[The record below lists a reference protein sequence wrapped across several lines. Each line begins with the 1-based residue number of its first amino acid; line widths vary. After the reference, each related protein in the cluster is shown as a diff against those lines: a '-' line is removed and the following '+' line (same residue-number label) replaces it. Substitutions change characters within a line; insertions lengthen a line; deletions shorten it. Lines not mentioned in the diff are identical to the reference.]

1 MIKIPTWKAII
12 NYMKQ
17 SPANIYF
24 VRNNSLSRL
33 PFLLGTAALMFCI
46 SCVDQLTGDTGVEV
60 LPASELIEQEFVD
73 TLTLDLISTPID
85 TGVPSCNQFYQ
96 LFGNMYDPFMGEIQ
110 ATSYIRAFFPDSLW
124 DTNSPNNLIFDS
136 LVLELD
142 LFDFYGQFKTPQ
154 RLEIFEIVENWPEC
168 SMVDANSR
176 LIVDS
181 TLNVSGTFRD
191 PQAGRILDFS
201 QDTIIPGTLVLPL
214 APTLGEKLLF
224 GTADDYASDSS
235 FQLFFK
241 GLSISSRALT
251 PNNPLDPG
259 GIYRTSLNNTA
270 STFLRLHYQ
279 SRPNE
284 DASFSPQVSRF
295 RMSGLPTSRANNF
308 SNITRRNVE
317 GTPLDQESLN
327 QNEFIQS
334 GALVSLEGSIPGL
347 KSLDIL
353 AINQAEIELKVD
365 TSTFRATTD
374 GDLIYEPPRGLE
386 IVIRDSATKE
396 VIIIPQIAGL
406 GVTPTS
412 YNADEGVYTFNISP
426 FLQEAV
432 DRKIEKI
439 EFSIRPITQS
449 TQFLDD
455 FFNMSIDRV
464 IFGGIENSAIEPKI
478 FLTITRP
485 GS

>member
-12 NYMKQ
+12 NCMRQ
-17 SPANIYF
+17 SPANIFF
-24 VRNNSLSRL
+24 VRNYSLSRL
-33 PFLLGTAALMFCI
+33 SFLLGTTALIFCI

-73 TLTLDLISTPID
+73 TLLLDLVSTPID

-96 LFGNMYDPFMGEIQ
+96 LFGNMYDPFMGEIK
-110 ATSYIRAFFPDSLW
+110 ATSFIRAFYPDSLW
-124 DTNSPNNLIFDS
+124 DTSNPDNLILDS

-154 RLEIFEIVENWPEC
+154 RLEIFEIIEAWPEC

-191 PQAGRILDFS
+191 PQAGRVLDFS
-201 QDTIIPGTLVLPL
+201 QDTVIPGTLVLPL

-224 GTADDYASDSS
+224 GSSEDYISDST

-241 GLSISSRALT
+241 GLSISASALT

-279 SRPNE
+279 SRPNANE
-284 DASFSPQVSRF
+284 AFSPRVARF
-295 RMSGLPTSRANNF
+295 RMSGLGTSRAYNF
-308 SNITRRNVE
+308 SNIIRRNSA
-317 GTPLDQESLN
+317 GTPLEQESLN

-353 AINQAEIELKVD
+353 AVNQAEIELKVD
-365 TSTFRATTD
+365 TSTFRAVSE

-386 IVIRDSATKE
+386 IVIRDSATQE
-396 VIIIPQIAGL
+396 VVIIPEIPGL

-412 YNADEGVYTFNISP
+412 YNAAEGTYTFIISP
-426 FLQEAV
+426 FLQEAINR
-432 DRKIEKI
+432 DIEKI

-449 TQFLDD
+449 NQFLDD

-464 IFGGIENSAIEPKI
+464 IFGGVENTALKPKI

>member
-1 MIKIPTWKAII
+1 MWKAII
-12 NYMKQ
+12 NCTRQ
-17 SPANIYF
+17 LPVNLLF
-24 VRNNSLSRL
+24 VRNYSSSRL
-33 PFLLGTAALMFCI
+33 PFLVGTAALIFCI

-60 LPASELIEQEFVD
+60 LPSSELIDQEFVD
-73 TLTLDLISTPID
+73 TLLLDLVSTPID

-96 LFGNMYDPFMGEIQ
+96 LFGNMYDPFMGEIK
-110 ATSYIRAFFPDSLW
+110 ATTFSRAAYPDSLW
-124 DTNSPNNLIFDS
+124 DTSNPDNLILDS

-154 RLEIFEIVENWPEC
+154 RLEIFEIIESFPEC

-181 TLNVSGTFRD
+181 TLNVAGTFRD
-191 PQAGRILDFS
+191 PLAGRILDFS
-201 QDTIIPGTLVLPL
+201 QDTVIPGTLVLPL
-214 APTLGEKLLF
+214 APSLGEKLLF
-224 GTADDYASDSS
+224 GSADDYDTDSS

-241 GLSISSRALT
+241 GLSISTSALT

-279 SRPNE
+279 SRTDANE
-284 DASFSPQVSRF
+284 AFTPQVSRF
-295 RMSGLPTSRANNF
+295 RMSGIGTSRASNF
-308 SNITRRNVE
+308 SYISRRNSE
-317 GTPLDQESLN
+317 GTPLDQEELN
-327 QNEFIQS
+327 QNEFIQA

-365 TSTFRATTD
+365 TSTFRAEPE
-374 GDLIYEPPRGLE
+374 GDLIYAPPRGLE
-386 IVIRDSATKE
+386 IVIRDSATQE
-396 VIIIPQIAGL
+396 VIIIPEIAGL

-412 YNADEGVYTFNISP
+412 YNAEERAYIFNISP
-426 FLQEAV
+426 FLQEAL
-432 DRKIEKI
+432 DRRVEKI

-449 TQFLDD
+449 NQFLDD

-464 IFGGIENSAIEPKI
+464 IFGGIENTALRPNI